1 MTWRLAL
8 ALLPLIGCVATRRE
22 SPLVVAAD
30 AGAPSAAEVAPAE
43 TTADAG
49 AEAPVTFH
57 CVIDTYYCEQYTGLP
72 EPAGCGREEGP
83 CGPPADPAT
92 DICVVSPG
100 HLVYYYHLEIP
111 VDGGSIP
118 YGPLPPANCVHP

>member
-8 ALLPLIGCVATRRE
+8 VLLALLSCVAAQTKA
-22 SPLVVAAD
+22 PVAVAAD
-30 AGAPSAAEVAPAE
+30 ASAPSAPEVSAVE
-43 TTADAG
+43 TVADAG
-49 AEAPVTFH
+49 AEAPVSFH
-57 CVIDTYYCEQYTGLP
+57 CVVDTYYCEQYTDLP
-72 EPAGCGREEGP
+72 EPDGCWREEGP

-111 VDGGSIP
+111 VDGGSIL